1 MKTLS
6 HVIALLLLLSPAL
19 TAAQTVY
26 RCGNSY
32 SQQPCPG
39 ASAIDTSD
47 SRTPEQRAAHAAN
60 VKQEKRAADALE
72 KSRLQEEAAARRAAA
87 AEEQARRAEARSAQP
102 QNGKT
107 RKSSKDKD
115 KLPLYATPKARGEKK

>member
-39 ASAIDTSD
+39 ASAIDASD
-47 SRTPEQRAAHAAN
+47 SRTPEQRAAHVAN